1 MAKISLTNIRNIFK
15 TGLRPSQT
23 QFWDTWDSFWHKDEK
38 IQVEYIDGLND
49 LFVDINNH
57 FNDPNAHEA
66 LLTQVHVYQFGKMQ
80 IFKAKTNFEVFL
92 EVGDVASG
100 WLADQVTFIPYGK
113 YLGGDVQDIANWNTS
128 PMNFGDENTAS
139 SNTLGIVTIGKITN

>member
-1 MAKISLTNIRNIFK
+1 MVSLNIILSWFVTGAK
-15 TGLRPSQT
+15 PT
-23 QFWDTWDSFWHKDEK
+23 QQQFSDTWNSFRHKSDA
-38 IQVEYIDGLND
+38 IPVADLTGLND

-113 YLGGDVQDIANWNTS
+113 YLGGDVEDLANWNTS
-128 PMNFGDENTAS
+128 PMYFSDENTAS